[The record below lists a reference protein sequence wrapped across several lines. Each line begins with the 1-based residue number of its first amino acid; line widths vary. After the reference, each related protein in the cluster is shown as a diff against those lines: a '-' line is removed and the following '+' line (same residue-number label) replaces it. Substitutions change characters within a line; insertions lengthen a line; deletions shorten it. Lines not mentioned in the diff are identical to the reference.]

1 MIIEHRVLFLYFLLL
16 AHVALWRLLIGLVA
30 RRTVLILLGLVGVMT
45 LGLVSSANLVKLL
58 FVALLVC
65 PLFSLFL
72 FNNAIPCTDSRATL
86 RILAILVVHINAIA
100 ASYCL
105 TRAFDRMRGGADRA
119 FLVLPQVVAREIGR
133 GMSLSAV
140 TLRTQMLDIEDI
152 SEVLIC
158 IQRPIS
164 QQLAM

>member
-1 MIIEHRVLFLYFLLL
+1 MIIEHRVLFLYLLLL
-16 AHVALWRLLIGLVA
+16 AHVALWRLLIGLVT

-105 TRAFDRMRGGADRA
+105 TRAFDRMRGGTDRA
-119 FLVLPQVVAREIGR
+119 FLVLPQVVAR
-133 GMSLSAV
+133 
-140 TLRTQMLDIEDI
+140 
-152 SEVLIC
+152 
-158 IQRPIS
+158 
-164 QQLAM
+164 